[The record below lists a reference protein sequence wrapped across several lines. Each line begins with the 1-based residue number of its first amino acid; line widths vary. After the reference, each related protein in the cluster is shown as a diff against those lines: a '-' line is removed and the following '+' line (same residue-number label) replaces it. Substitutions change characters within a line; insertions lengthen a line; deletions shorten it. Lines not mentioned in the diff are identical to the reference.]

1 MVNITTTYDL
11 DAYNDFK
18 RSDYPNDVAFLCAVA
33 NENMRRQSPEFLKA
47 FRLAANRLMAE
58 QEAAEQ
64 KATEL
69 EWNEA
74 YSSVTVSADMR
85 KRFKDQANERASVQ
99 LSSGRIS
106 AAQFDATASKYA
118 KDAEEHYKRERA
130 TSIVAN
136 RHFRNAGR

>member
-1 MVNITTTYDL
+1 MNSYSATYNYDL

-47 FRLAANRLMAE
+47 FRAAANRLMAE

-64 KATEL
+64 KAAER
-69 EWNEA
+69 EWDEA
-74 YSSVTVSADMR
+74 YASVTVSAEAR
-85 KRFKDQANERASVQ
+85 KRFKTKANERASAE
-99 LSSGRIS
+99 LSIGKIS
-106 AAQFDATASKYA
+106 AAQFDATAYKYA
-118 KDAEEHYKRERA
+118 QEAEEHYKRERA

-136 RHFRNAGR
+136 RRIRGR